1 MAEDISVAG
10 RIVKETEMSILFKE
24 KGTQPGQPGEW
35 LPKSQ
40 IAIVHELHGY
50 VTVTMPLWLAKHK
63 GFY

>member
-1 MAEDISVAG
+1 VSEDIKILG

-24 KGTQPGQPGEW
+24 KDTQPGQPGEW

-40 IAIVHELHGY
+40 IAIVHEVKGY
-50 VTVTMPLWLAKHK
+50 VSVTMPLWLAKNK